1 MAADIIIGHS
11 VRSAA
16 FDIFMSKKWRR
27 LRSAMGTTGIMLH
40 QPGMGEAKKMV
51 SKIPLHQKLLILH
64 HFCPNYI
71 FEILPRANP
80 LGRAKSNF
88 GF

>member
-1 MAADIIIGHS
+1 MAADLIIGHS

-51 SKIPLHQKLLILH
+51 SQNPFASKTQYIASIL
-64 HFCPNYI
+64 PQNYI
-71 FEILPRANP
+71 
-80 LGRAKSNF
+80 
-88 GF
+88 